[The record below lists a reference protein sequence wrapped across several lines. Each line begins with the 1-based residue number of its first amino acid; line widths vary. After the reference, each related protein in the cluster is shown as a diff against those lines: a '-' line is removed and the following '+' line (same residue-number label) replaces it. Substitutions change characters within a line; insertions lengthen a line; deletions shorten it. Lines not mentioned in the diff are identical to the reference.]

1 MEVNATK
8 QDTRKFVDIESPYA
22 GASLGKGSAGVR
34 EVLRNIRYTRACM
47 RDSLLR
53 GEIPFASHLIYT
65 QSGILDDNVPE
76 ERHMG
81 IMAGKELI
89 ERLNATTAVYTDLGI
104 SKGMEL
110 GIKIAKENGRS
121 IEYRS
126 LGDGWEKTL
135 NSVEDAHSHNRIWI
149 ARFIN
154 GVDIVITEHKEPLDE
169 PSAKISFK
177 PG

>member
-1 MEVNATK
+1 MEINATK
-8 QDTRKFVDIESPYA
+8 QNARRFVDIESPYA

-53 GEIPFASHLIYT
+53 GEIPFASHLVYT
-65 QSGILDDNVPE
+65 QSGILDDNVPQ
-76 ERHMG
+76 ERHLG

-89 ERLNATTAVYTDLGI
+89 EKLNASTVVYTDLGI

-110 GIKIAKENGRS
+110 GIKMAQESGRS

-126 LGDGWEKTL
+126 LGEGWKNAL
-135 NSVEDAHSHNRIWI
+135 NSLEDLHSHNRIWI

-154 GVDIVITEHKEPLDE
+154 GVDTVITEDKEPLDE
-169 PSAKISFK
+169 PSANVSVKL
-177 PG
+177 G